1 MKIDLIDIQ
10 RRLKVRAPCHNDTVT
25 NIATRGLE
33 VISKWI
39 HSHGKKAIS
48 NYQDQLGVV
57 YSSFVSPE
65 AKKCCPVARLRILIS
80 PSLHAVFSFTVIKY
94 IYSNVLVSYT
104 KRRNMSVA
112 NEKDLSTV
120 IGQSTNSFMR
130 EQNDSYLY
138 LDERWKTQHVV
149 EKNRIHDIWPESC
162 GYQTI
167 IVTSNTIVNSTLHVT
182 SVQRF

>member
-1 MKIDLIDIQ
+1 MLHLALGIITSDVNTNHQQLITTAPCVKIDLIDIQ
-10 RRLKVRAPCHNDTVT
+10 RRLNVRAPCHNDTVT

-57 YSSFVSPE
+57 YSSFVSLE

-94 IYSNVLVSYT
+94 
-104 KRRNMSVA
+104 
-112 NEKDLSTV
+112 TV
-120 IGQSTNSFMR
+120 MF
-130 EQNDSYLY
+130 
-138 LDERWKTQHVV
+138 
-149 EKNRIHDIWPESC
+149 
-162 GYQTI
+162 
-167 IVTSNTIVNSTLHVT
+167 
-182 SVQRF
+182 